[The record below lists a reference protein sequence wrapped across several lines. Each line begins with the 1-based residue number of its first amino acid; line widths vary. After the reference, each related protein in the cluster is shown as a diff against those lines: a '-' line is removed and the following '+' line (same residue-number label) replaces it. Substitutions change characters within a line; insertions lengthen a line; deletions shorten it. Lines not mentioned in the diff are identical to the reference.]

1 MLLPGLQ
8 SLAEDENISAFV
20 PTDTDLPAGAGM
32 CDGVLGL
39 GRGVADTP
47 NPVLDILDGVCA
59 LEGGREGGFEGVNLE
74 LEALGAVERENGGG
88 WLYWEEEWDAEEP
101 NGDHGLDEEDIDA
114 LDKLLR

>member
-47 NPVLDILDGVCA
+47 KPVLDILEGVCA
-59 LEGGREGGFEGVNLE
+59 LEGGREGGFDGVNLE

-88 WLYWEEEWDAEEP
+88 WLY
-101 NGDHGLDEEDIDA
+101 
-114 LDKLLR
+114 